1 MTDTTERDD
10 FLDFPGADELV
21 GAGSVAPPSPGRIA
35 AVREILALVADR
47 ETERMSASAP
57 EGVLSTAVAGRKGPR
72 ASLSPPED
80 PLVVLR
86 PGDPS
91 WTAARRSRGARRR
104 RVLIAAAA
112 VATIT
117 AGAIVYPVLDAGDK
131 PATTAS
137 AAATFLNE
145 MAEVSAE
152 SSATESKYWKVRTEG
167 DKAGSKWKST
177 VYFDRAGRT
186 WELNQATGKLQP
198 KQDRTKWHVGDKY
211 LDWSAL
217 DKLPTDQKRLT
228 ALFPKDASTRFYQAA
243 RLLGD
248 SPARPEL
255 RAALFRIMADSPA
268 VTLTPGTKDHKGR
281 QGTSLRYLAKTTT
294 VFPDGGKATRWE
306 VMRYVVDPKTARVLE
321 ASNAAVKA
329 PMYDLWLEVGPADR
343 LGGPVTGQWMSRR
356 PVTVPKN
363 S

>member
-57 EGVLSTAVAGRKGPR
+57 EGVLPTAVAGRGGPK
-72 ASLSPPED
+72 ASLSPPSED
-80 PLVVLR
+80 ALVVLR
-86 PGDPS
+86 PGDGDPS
-91 WTAARRSRGARRR
+91 WTAARGSRGSRRR

-112 VATIT
+112 VAAIT
-117 AGAIVYPVLDAGDK
+117 VGAVVYPVLDVGDK
-131 PATTAS
+131 PPSTAS

-152 SSATESKYWKVRTEG
+152 SSATHAKYWKVDTEG
-167 DKAGSKWKST
+167 EKSGTKWKST

-186 WELNQATGKLQP
+186 WELNQATGKPEP
-198 KQDRTKWHVGDKY
+198 KRDRTKWPVGDKY
-211 LDWSAL
+211 LAWSEL

-228 ALFPKDASTRFYQAA
+228 ALFPKDAAMRFSQAA
-243 RLLGD
+243 ELLGD

-255 RAALFRIMADSPA
+255 RATLFRIIADSPS
-268 VTLTPGTKDHKGR
+268 VTLTPRTKDHKGR
-281 QGTSLRYLAKTTT
+281 RGTAVQYRQMRTET
-294 VFPDGGKATRWE
+294 FPDGRTVTYLEYRHCI
-306 VMRYVVDPKTARVLE
+306 VDPKTARVLE
-321 ASNAAVKA
+321 ASYVPSKSLIYN
-329 PMYDLWLEVGPADR
+329 LWLEVGPADR
-343 LGGPVTGQWMSRR
+343 LG
-356 PVTVPKN
+356 
-363 S
+363 